1 MADTSLDDFFAKKD
15 KSKKKN
21 KSKTTPS
28 DILSKHDNFV
38 SGDDTTKVK
47 KKKKEKDKQNAA
59 TSNTDSTN
67 TGNATQVKED
77 EEWVDFVDESEKDY
91 TGLRIQ
97 NLQISQKE
105 GAEEVEEEDKDNEND
120 EDGESGERRDTSG
133 PWNVS
138 QSSRARVE
146 VVQEAPPAPAEEP
159 PKEEAPKA
167 PTKYVPPGARG
178 SQASG
183 ESLGSRAA
191 VPRRKKGAPNIK
203 SEDDFP
209 TLGGGAPEVAS
220 WGPTGVGNF
229 ERVQGGGKQVE
240 DPSKVNMQLSLGNK
254 YAALQD

>member
-38 SGDDTTKVK
+38 SGDDSTKVK
-47 KKKKEKDKQNAA
+47 KKKKEKDKQNTA
-59 TSNTDSTN
+59 TSNSDSTN
-67 TGNATQVKED
+67 SGNTNQTKED

-105 GAEEVEEEDKDNEND
+105 GEDVEEEDKDNEKD
-120 EDGESGERRDTSG
+120 EDGESGEKRDMSG

-138 QSSRARVE
+138 QSNRPRAE
-146 VVQEAPPAPAEEP
+146 VAPEATPTPAEEP

-183 ESLGSRAA
+183 ESGMGTRAA
-191 VPRRKKGAPNIK
+191 MMRRKKGAPNLK

-209 TLGGGAPEVAS
+209 TLGGGAPEVVS
-220 WGPTGVGNF
+220 WGPSGTGNF
-229 ERVQGGGKQVE
+229 ERVQGGGKQME

>member
-15 KSKKKN
+15 KGKKKS

-59 TSNTDSTN
+59 TSNSDSGN
-67 TGNATQVKED
+67 TGTAYPRKED

-91 TGLRIQ
+91 SGLRIQ
-97 NLQISQKE
+97 NLQISHKE
-105 GAEEVEEEDKDNEND
+105 GEDLEEDDKDND
-120 EDGESGERRDTSG
+120 KDDDGESGERRDLSG

-138 QSSRARVE
+138 QSSRPRVE
-146 VVQEAPPAPAEEP
+146 VVPEAPPKPAEEP
-159 PKEEAPKA
+159 SKEEAPKA

-183 ESLGSRAA
+183 ESGMGSRAA
-191 VPRRKKGAPNIK
+191 MMRRKKGAPNLK

-220 WGPTGVGNF
+220 WGPTGSGNF
-229 ERVQGGGKQVE
+229 ERVQGGGKQMD